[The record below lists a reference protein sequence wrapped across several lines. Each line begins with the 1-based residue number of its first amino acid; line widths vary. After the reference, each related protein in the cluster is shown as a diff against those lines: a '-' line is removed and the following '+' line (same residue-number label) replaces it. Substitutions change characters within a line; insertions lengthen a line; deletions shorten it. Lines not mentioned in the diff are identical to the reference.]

1 MADLKKAMVTGASEG
16 MGRVFVERIAARG
29 YQVTLV
35 ARSEGK
41 LQQLVEELGDGGHR
55 YLVADLSTEAG
66 IGAIADDIRSSHYE
80 LLINNAGISIS
91 GGFTELTLEQQLAM
105 VRLNCDSLTTL
116 AYAFLQGAKAG
127 DALLNV
133 ASIMGFFP
141 YATQTV
147 YGASKAYVISLTE
160 GLWYEQKERGVF
172 VMSVCPGPTATAFF
186 DRAGIDGGPPKGI
199 TQTPEQVVNVALK
212 ALDKRSAPTHISG
225 RFNQLLANLPRI
237 LSRKAAVQA
246 LAPKD

>member
-16 MGRVFVERIAARG
+16 MGRVFAQRMAARG

-41 LQQLVEELGDGGHR
+41 LQQLLVELGDGGHR
-55 YLVADLSTEAG
+55 YMVADLSTEAG
-66 IGAIADDIRSSHYE
+66 MGAVADDIRSSQYE

-91 GGFTELTLEQQLAM
+91 GGFTDLTLEQQLAM

-160 GLWYEQKERGVF
+160 GLWYEQKARGVF

-199 TQTPEQVVNVALK
+199 TQTPEQVVEVALK
-212 ALDKRSAPTHISG
+212 ALDKRGAPTHISG
-225 RFNQLLANLPRI
+225 WFNKFLASLPRI
-237 LSRKAAVQA
+237 LTRKAAVQA
-246 LAPKD
+246 LAPKG